1 MQIVKEGNIM
11 QYIIMLT
18 IVLGLAVS
26 DFITGII
33 KGYVTGTL
41 SSSKMRKGGLNKIG
55 EFIVMAT
62 ACGLE
67 IGINALGK
75 YYAADQLAKV
85 TGTVAAIVVFGYI
98 VIMEL
103 ISILENYAEINPQSA
118 GWIRKLLKRLKNVQE
133 YEKEEGKHDTERN

>member
-1 MQIVKEGNIM
+1 M
-11 QYIIMLT
+11 QYIIMLA

-26 DFITGII
+26 DFATGMI

-41 SSSKMRKGGLNKIG
+41 NSTKMRRGGLNKLG
-55 EFIVMAT
+55 ELIVMAT

-67 IGINALGK
+67 IGIRQLGM
-75 YYAADQLAKV
+75 YYHSDFLAGI
-85 TGTVAAIVVFGYI
+85 TGTVAAVIVFGYI

-118 GWIRKLLKRLKNVQE
+118 GWISKLLKRLKNVND
-133 YEKEEGKHDTERN
+133 KEDKQ

>member
-1 MQIVKEGNIM
+1 M
-11 QYIIMLT
+11 QYIIMLA

-26 DFITGII
+26 DFTTGMI

-41 SSSKMRKGGLNKIG
+41 NSTKMRRGGLNKIG
-55 EFIVMAT
+55 ELIVMAT

-67 IGINALGK
+67 IGIRQLGQ
-75 YYAADQLAKV
+75 YYHSAFLAGI
-85 TGTVAAIVVFGYI
+85 TGTVAAVIVFGYI

-118 GWIRKLLKRLKNVQE
+118 GWISKLLKRLKNVND
-133 YEKEEGKHDTERN
+133 KEDKQ

>member
-1 MQIVKEGNIM
+1 M
-11 QYIIMLT
+11 QYIIMLA

-26 DFITGII
+26 DFATGMI

-41 SSSKMRKGGLNKIG
+41 NSTKMRRGGLNKIG
-55 EFIVMAT
+55 ELIVMAT

-67 IGINALGK
+67 IGIRQLGQ
-75 YYAADQLAKV
+75 YYHSDFLAGI
-85 TGTVAAIVVFGYI
+85 TGTVAAVIVFGYI

-118 GWIRKLLKRLKNVQE
+118 GWISKLLKRLKNVND
-133 YEKEEGKHDTERN
+133 KEDKQ